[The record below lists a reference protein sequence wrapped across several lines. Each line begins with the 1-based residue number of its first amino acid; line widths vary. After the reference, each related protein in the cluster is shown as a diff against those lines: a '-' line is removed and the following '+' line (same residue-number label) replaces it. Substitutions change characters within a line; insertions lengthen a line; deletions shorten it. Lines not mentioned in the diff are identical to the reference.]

1 MLAQTIKTEKL
12 LKTAYLGS
20 VLSSNGDFSQQIKRK
35 LRLRRAAMEE
45 LEKIT
50 KKKKYIIR
58 DQGRDHPYPDIPCY
72 YVWM

>member
-50 KKKKYIIR
+50 KKKKIY
-58 DQGRDHPYPDIPCY
+58 H
-72 YVWM
+72 